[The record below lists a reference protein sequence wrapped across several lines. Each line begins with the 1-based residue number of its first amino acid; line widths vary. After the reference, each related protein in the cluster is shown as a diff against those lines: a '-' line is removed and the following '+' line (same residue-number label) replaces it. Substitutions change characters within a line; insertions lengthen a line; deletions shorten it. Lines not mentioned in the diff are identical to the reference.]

1 MRNELPTLYKK
12 DTTGKIRQWSVI
24 ADGNKFWSEQGAVD
38 GKIVVNKPTV
48 TSPKNVGRSN
58 ETTAE
63 EQAIAEAK
71 AKWEKKKGGEYFE
84 SIKAANGEKRFFKP
98 MLADKFDDREKDL
111 KYPVITQPK
120 LDGIRCITYL
130 QDGELVAKTRAG
142 KPLESIPHILEELE
156 SFFAENPDAV
166 LDGELYN
173 HDLKNDFNKIISLVR
188 KQKPVRSASDTD
200 KSFDMKLAYFDE
212 AFSEAKDKVQ
222 YWFYDAPRIG
232 DYTESELFSVRFYDL
247 AGPMA
252 NFFHQR
258 TRGQKLTSSLVA
270 VPTYECSNFDEV
282 DEYYNEFMSEGY
294 EGQMV
299 RVDFAYENKRSK
311 KLLKRKDFTDSEY
324 LVIGI
329 DEGDGNRA
337 GTAKHLVCKD
347 ESNGKVFNSNIK
359 GTHEY
364 LAEILEN
371 KDYYIGQQA
380 TIKYFE
386 LTPDGIP
393 RFPYAIAFRDYE

>member
-1 MRNELPTLYKK
+1 MSELKTLYKV
-12 DTTGKIRQWSVI
+12 DTTGKIRQWTVKVKDNS
-24 ADGNKFWSEQGAVD
+24 FWTEQGQID
-38 GKIVVNKPTV
+38 GKIVVNKPTI
-48 TSPKNVGRSN
+48 TTTKNEGRSN
-58 ETTAE
+58 ETTPE
-63 EQAIAEAK
+63 EQAVLEAQ
-71 AKWEKKKGGEYFE
+71 AKWTKQTDKGYVQNVEDVHKITLYT
-84 SIKAANGEKRFFKP
+84 P
-98 MLADKFDDREKDL
+98 MLAQKFEDRLDEL
-111 KYPVITQPK
+111 EFPLFTQPK

-130 QDGELVAKTRAG
+130 QDGVLVAKSRAG
-142 KPLESIPHILEELE
+142 KPIEAIPHVLEELQP
-156 SFFAENPDAV
+156 FFAENPNAV

-188 KQKPVRSASDTD
+188 KMKPVRSASDTD
-200 KSFDMKLAYFDE
+200 TTFDKKLAKFE
-212 AFSEAKDKVQ
+212 TALSEAKDKVQ
-222 YWFYDAPRIG
+222 YWIYDAPRIG
-232 DYTESELFSVRFYDL
+232 DYTESELFSVR
-247 AGPMA
+247 
-252 NFFHQR
+252 NR
-258 TRGQKLTSSLVA
+258 TLVASIASSKSLVI
-270 VPTYECSNFDEV
+270 VPTHTSENLDDV
-282 DEYYNEFMSEGY
+282 DERYNEYMSEGY

-329 DEGDGNRA
+329 EEGDGNRT
-337 GTAKHLVCKD
+337 GTAKNLTCKD
-347 ESNGKVFNSNIK
+347 EKTGQTFNSNIK

>member
-1 MRNELPTLYKK
+1 MSELKTLYKV
-12 DTTGKIRQWSVI
+12 DSIGKIRQWTI
-24 ADGNKFWSEQGAVD
+24 KTNNDTFWTEQGQVG
-38 GKIVVNKPTV
+38 GKIVVNKPTTTV
-48 TSPKNVGRSN
+48 PKNVGRSN
-58 ETTAE
+58 ATSAV
-63 EQAIAEAK
+63 EQAIAEAN
-71 AKWEKKKGGEYFE
+71 AKWTKQTDKGYVERVEDVHKITLYT
-84 SIKAANGEKRFFKP
+84 P
-98 MLADKFDDREKDL
+98 MLAQKFEDRLNEL
-111 KYPVITQPK
+111 TFPLYTQPK

-200 KSFDMKLAYFDE
+200 KSFDKKLAKFEE
-212 AFSEAKDKVQ
+212 ALSEAKDKVQ
-222 YWFYDAPRIG
+222 YWIYDAPRIG

-294 EGQMV
+294 EGQMG

>member
-1 MRNELPTLYKK
+1 MELKTLYKV
-12 DTTGKIRQWSVI
+12 DTTGKIRQWTV
-24 ADGNKFWSEQGAVD
+24 NVNNNTFWTEQGQVD

-48 TSPKNVGRSN
+48 TTPKNEGRSN
-58 ETTAE
+58 ATTAE
-63 EQAIAEAK
+63 EQAILEAN
-71 AKWEKKKGGEYFE
+71 AKWTKQTDKGYVENIEDVHKITLYT
-84 SIKAANGEKRFFKP
+84 P
-98 MLADKFDDREKDL
+98 MLAQKFEDRLNEL
-111 KYPVITQPK
+111 EFPLFTQPK

-130 QDGELVAKTRAG
+130 QDGVLVAKSRAG
-142 KPLESIPHILEELE
+142 KPIEAIPHILEELE
-156 SFFAENPDAV
+156 SFFAENPNAV

-188 KQKPVRSASDTD
+188 KMKPARSASDTD
-200 KSFDMKLAYFDE
+200 TTYDKKLAKFE
-212 AFSEAKDKVQ
+212 IALEESKEKVQ
-222 YWFYDAPRIG
+222 YWIYDAPRIG
-232 DYTESELFSVRFYDL
+232 DYTESELFSVR
-247 AGPMA
+247 
-252 NFFHQR
+252 NR
-258 TRGQKLTSSLVA
+258 TLVASIASSKSLVI
-270 VPTYECSNFDEV
+270 VPTHTSENLDDIDER
-282 DEYYNEFMSEGY
+282 YNEYMSEGY

-329 DEGDGNRA
+329 EEGDGNRT
-337 GTAKHLVCKD
+337 GTAKNLTCKD
-347 ESNGKVFNSNIK
+347 EKTGQTFNSNIK

>member
-1 MRNELPTLYKK
+1 MK
-12 DTTGKIRQWSVI
+12 DGV
-24 ADGNKFWSEQGAVD
+24 
-38 GKIVVNKPTV
+38 
-48 TSPKNVGRSN
+48 
-58 ETTAE
+58 
-63 EQAIAEAK
+63 
-71 AKWEKKKGGEYFE
+71 
-84 SIKAANGEKRFFKP
+84 
-98 MLADKFDDREKDL
+98 
-111 KYPVITQPK
+111 
-120 LDGIRCITYL
+120 
-130 QDGELVAKTRAG
+130 LVAKSRAG
-142 KPLESIPHILEELE
+142 KPIESIPHVLEELE

-173 HDLKNDFNKIISLVR
+173 HALKNDFNKIISLVR

-200 KSFDMKLAYFDE
+200 KSFDKKLAKFEE
-212 AFSEAKDKVQ
+212 ALSEAKDKVQ
-222 YWFYDAPRIG
+222 YWIYDAPRIG

>member
-1 MRNELPTLYKK
+1 MSELKTLYKV
-12 DTTGKIRQWSVI
+12 DTTGKIRQWTVKVKDNSY
-24 ADGNKFWSEQGAVD
+24 WSEQGQID
-38 GKIVVNKPTV
+38 GKIVVNKPTI
-48 TSPKNVGRSN
+48 TTTKNEGRSN
-58 ETTAE
+58 ETSPE
-63 EQAIAEAK
+63 EQAILEAQ
-71 AKWEKKKGGEYFE
+71 AKYTKQLDKGYVENIDDVHKITLYT
-84 SIKAANGEKRFFKP
+84 P
-98 MLADKFDDREKDL
+98 MLAQKFEDRLDEL
-111 KYPVITQPK
+111 EFPLFTQPK

-130 QDGELVAKTRAG
+130 QDGVLVAKSRAG
-142 KPLESIPHILEELE
+142 KPIEAIPHILEELE
-156 SFFAENPDAV
+156 SFFAENPNAV

-188 KQKPVRSASDTD
+188 KMKPVRSASDTD
-200 KSFDMKLAYFDE
+200 TTFDKKLAKFE
-212 AFSEAKDKVQ
+212 TALSEAKDKVQ
-222 YWFYDAPRIG
+222 YWIYDAPRIG
-232 DYTESELFSVRFYDL
+232 DYTESELFSVR
-247 AGPMA
+247 
-252 NFFHQR
+252 NR
-258 TRGQKLTSSLVA
+258 TLVASIASSKSLVI
-270 VPTYECSNFDEV
+270 VPTHTSENLDDV
-282 DEYYNEFMSEGY
+282 DERYNEYMSEGY

-299 RVDFAYENKRSK
+299 RVDFSYENKRSK

-329 DEGDGNRA
+329 EEGDGNRT
-337 GTAKHLVCKD
+337 GTAKNLTCKD
-347 ESNGKVFNSNIK
+347 EKTGQTFNSNIK